1 MKRKNA
7 KQVVS
12 VALSAAMV
20 LSTGSMS
27 VMAKSN
33 PQTTTEVTQSEID
46 HAQTSMN
53 IAKEGVVL
61 LENNNNALPIA
72 SEGNVARFTQRFGR
86 FVSTKKGA

>member
-1 MKRKNA
+1 MKRKKV

-20 LSTGSMS
+20 LSNGSVS

-33 PQTTTEVTQSEID
+33 PQTTTDVSQDEID
-46 HAQTSMN
+46 HAQTSMD

-61 LENNNNALPIA
+61 LENNNNALPVA
-72 SEGNVARFTQRFGR
+72 SLLPEKN
-86 FVSTKKGA
+86 